1 MVLGV
6 QWLESL
12 GPIQWDF
19 TSRTIA
25 FIHDGHCIVWSVA
38 SASPAPPTLLATW
51 ADVMDDLLQH
61 FAPLFE
67 TLIGPSTAAQARA
80 PDTAPAEH
88 GTGGGLTVSIRPQP
102 EA

>member
-1 MVLGV
+1 
-6 QWLESL
+6 
-12 GPIQWDF
+12 
-19 TSRTIA
+19 
-25 FIHDGHCIVWSVA
+25 VA